1 MRDLH
6 QINSNEREKPCGHFS
21 HINAHESFI
30 NLSINPFVS
39 HFHVPRHAPSQFR
52 IKLIQATLNKAAF
65 KA

>member
-1 MRDLH
+1 MNVKNH
-6 QINSNEREKPCGHFS
+6 VAFS

-30 NLSINPFVS
+30 KLSINLFVN
-39 HFHVPRHAPSQFR
+39 HFRVPRHAPSQFR